1 MEKFQELR
9 VWQEA
14 KSLVVFV
21 YKCTK
26 AFPPEERF
34 GLISQM
40 RRATVSVA
48 ANIAEGSKKR
58 SVRDR
63 RRFHEMAE
71 TSLEELKSH
80 ALIASELG
88 FFSSAKDSGA
98 IIEHGRRVGRML
110 ARLTATIR
118 D

>member
-1 MEKFQELR
+1 ML
-9 VWQEA
+9 EA
-14 KSLVVFV
+14 ERAGAKALVVFV

-26 AFPPEERF
+26 VFPLEERF
-34 GLISQM
+34 GITSQM
-40 RRATVSVA
+40 RRAAVSVA

-58 SVRDR
+58 SARER

-80 ALIASELG
+80 AMIASELA
-88 FFSSAKDSGA
+88 FFSDAKDSEA
-98 IIEHGRRVGRML
+98 ILEHGRRVGRML